1 MIMICVQNGSFR
13 NLKKNRSVYN
23 VKKCG
28 GTTRAGVWPYTR
40 APIDF
45 QRVAPPNIGGLWWG
59 GDGGKGVLRISL
71 SLSLS
76 VFLSLL
82 SALVRCVACYFSASL
97 RPNIDRLGPPFG
109 WAWPRPPSAGC
120 EEAKRE
126 NSHRGT

>member
-71 SLSLS
+71 SLSLCLSFSPERARAMCRLLFFRFAPPQYRS
-76 VFLSLL
+76 VRAPLRMGVA
-82 SALVRCVACYFSASL
+82 SA
-97 RPNIDRLGPPFG
+97 P
-109 WAWPRPPSAGC
+109 
-120 EEAKRE
+120 
-126 NSHRGT
+126 